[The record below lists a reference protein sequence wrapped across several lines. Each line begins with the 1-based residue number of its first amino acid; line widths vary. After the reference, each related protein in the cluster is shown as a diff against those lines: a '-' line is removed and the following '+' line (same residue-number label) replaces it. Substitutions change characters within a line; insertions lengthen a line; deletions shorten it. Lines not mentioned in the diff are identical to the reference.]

1 MHSNVWEPILL
12 ILIIIL
18 IVLSAIVICYKLRQL
33 MDGLVPE
40 IKNQYSGGNPED
52 RFYAS
57 EFDSNLETE
66 TSTLSPCFDYNKA
79 TTDRLG
85 IPISRCKQITWPTS
99 GKLIEDQ
106 FAGKEQTAGKLLEE
120 QFANMSLLVKSAQKI
135 AHAAVRRGEFGP
147 PTPAAQKELLLAAK
161 RFTNSSDLANYNRLL
176 SVFRTEVVLAAQR
189 LSRVDQVSGRRR
201 VIIAEYSKLFLEQ
214 QHTAPSAILMISRQL
229 RIPPTA
235 VLKIILA
242 DPSLNRNA
250 PIDWNHVYANDYLSR
265 NQSLLSQKLSLD
277 FEDEVSDFLAAQIGR
292 NAFKREEE
300 LRQSG
305 NSLHLTPD
313 FLFNEPICINGRTVY
328 WLDAKN
334 YLWYGSPL
342 TARSVIAQAEK
353 YTKAFGPGGFVFHHG
368 FLPGTAP
375 GCGTSPKSSTC
386 IPPIMLALALWPSPG
401 RGVLSR
407 AGACRASAC

>member
-1 MHSNVWEPILL
+1 MPILL

-18 IVLSAIVICYKLRQL
+18 IVLSAIVICYKLHQIINDL
-33 MDGLVPE
+33 KLEP
-40 IKNQYSGGNPED
+40 IQYSGGKI
-52 RFYAS
+52 
-57 EFDSNLETE
+57 ETE

-79 TTDRLG
+79 TIDRLG
-85 IPISRCKQITWPTS
+85 IPICRCKQITWPTA

-106 FAGKEQTAGKLLEE
+106 FAGKW

-147 PTPAAQKELLLAAK
+147 PTSAAQKELLLAAK
-161 RFTNSSDLANYNRLL
+161 RFTKSTDLVKSTDLANYNRLL

-214 QHTAPSAILMISRQL
+214 KHTPPSAILMISRQL

-250 PIDWNHVYANDYLSR
+250 PIDWSHVYANDYLSC

-292 NAFKREEE
+292 NSFKREEE
-300 LRQSG
+300 LRHGNCQSG

-375 GCGTSPKSSTC
+375 GCGASPKSST
-386 IPPIMLALALWPSPG
+386 
-401 RGVLSR
+401 
-407 AGACRASAC
+407 